1 MKKGIKIATLGVGVA
16 SVAALLFA
24 CSQGPES
31 AASNASEVTTNGGL
45 VRMDMASTVGVLLD
59 EIPAGP
65 LREQAAAEA
74 LAQPA
79 GFWIDRAARQVRLT
93 NYRLVFRQFFYS
105 GSWSANPYGKGPL
118 PLPPQDVW
126 KISLAGPV
134 TRQTIA
140 GHDLVAVDYAFRS
153 HLLTDAA
160 SPGVVESRLG
170 TVGGTWDEPF
180 MLPVDPELL
189 LERTGYACMD
199 EDEYPPGSVFEENT
213 SYFYDQ
219 TCGGQNQGCHIT
231 EFPKES
237 CSDALTRHVGPVR
250 TSMRFTRLGWDAALA
265 ASVRVGTITN
275 PNGADLAVVT
285 TAMQDERRFIYRF
298 FTPGSCELA
307 EGVVAAP
314 GWRRLLTFS
323 AVARNDGTQPVHI
336 GDVFDPANPWVLSGA
351 FEFSPCH
358 QHYHFSHYGTFGY
371 AGAPGSKRAFCL
383 EDTNRF
389 HNDETTPLTA
399 AHQTCAFQGIGAGWG
414 DEYQFGIPGQW
425 VDITGID
432 TATPHDLTFRLNPDQ
447 FLCEG
452 VPVLDAAGNPIFDP
466 SPFTDAEGKTVSRIR
481 CVFPS
486 GWDANN
492 LGTVSTSS
500 PGGSF
505 VTEPCTRGQTGPLR
519 SCGFGL
525 VPEIGSA
532 PAGSTVGL
540 TCTTSGP
547 SQVLRVCERSDAL
560 AVGIPC
566 TVGEASANVVVAAGA
581 PASFRFTVP
590 AVRDSAPGAGGYAL
604 FRAPVLA
611 SQAAAAVSCT
621 AW

>member
-1 MKKGIKIATLGVGVA
+1 MRRTVNGPLIVLLAAASAAKAAAQGVA
-16 SVAALLFA
+16 PAADPGA
-24 CSQGPES
+24 
-31 AASNASEVTTNGGL
+31 L
-45 VRMDMASTVGVLLD
+45 VRMEMASSVGVLLD

-74 LAQPA
+74 LAQPVS
-79 GFWIDRAARQVRLT
+79 FWRDRASRQVRLT

-105 GSWSANPYGKGPL
+105 GSWSANPQGKGPL

-126 KISLAGPV
+126 EISLAAPAA
-134 TRQTIA
+134 RQSLA
-140 GHDLVAVDYAFRS
+140 GHDVVSVRYSFRS
-153 HLLTDAA
+153 HILTDTT
-160 SPGVVESRLG
+160 SPGAVEPRLG
-170 TVGGTWDEPF
+170 ALFGTWDEPF
-180 MLPVDPELL
+180 ILPVDPELL

-213 SYFYDQ
+213 SYFYDD

-231 EFPKES
+231 VFPKES
-237 CSDALTRHVGPVR
+237 CSEALTRHVGPIR
-250 TSMRFTRLGWDAALA
+250 TSMRFTRVPWDADVA
-265 ASVRVGTITN
+265 AQVRVGTITN
-275 PNGADLAVVT
+275 PTGADLAVVT
-285 TAMQDERRFIYRF
+285 PAMEEERRFIYRF
-298 FTPGSCELA
+298 FTPGSCELD
-307 EGVVAAP
+307 EGVISAP

-323 AVARNDGTQPVHI
+323 AVARNDGTQPIHI
-336 GDVFDPANPWVLSGA
+336 GDVFDPANPWVLSRA

-358 QHYHFSHYGTFGY
+358 QHYHFSHYGTFGF

-414 DEYQFGIPGQW
+414 DEYEFGIPGQW

-432 TATPHDLTFRLNPDQ
+432 TASPHDLTFRLNPDQ

-452 VPVLDAAGNPIFDP
+452 TPVLDAAGNLIFDP
-466 SPFTDAEGKTVSRIR
+466 SPFTDAQGNVVSRIR
-481 CVFPS
+481 CAFPS

-492 LGTVSTSS
+492 LGTVPASS

-525 VPEIGSA
+525 VPELFSA
-532 PAGSTVGL
+532 LAGANVGL
-540 TCTTSGP
+540 RCTTSGA
-547 SQVLRVCERSDAL
+547 SQVLRVCERSAAL
-560 AVGIPC
+560 GIGVPC
-566 TVGEASANVVVAAGA
+566 TVAEASANVVVEAGGV
-581 PASFRFTVP
+581 ASFRFDVP
-590 AVRDSAPGAGGYAL
+590 AVRDAAPGAGGYAI
-604 FRAPVLA
+604 FRAPVLP
-611 SQAAAAVSCT
+611 SQAGAPVACT
-621 AW
+621 VW

>member
-1 MKKGIKIATLGVGVA
+1 MRRTVNGPLIVLLAAASAAKAAAQGVA
-16 SVAALLFA
+16 PAADPGA
-24 CSQGPES
+24 
-31 AASNASEVTTNGGL
+31 L
-45 VRMDMASTVGVLLD
+45 VRMEMASSVGVLLD

-74 LAQPA
+74 LAQPVS
-79 GFWIDRAARQVRLT
+79 FWRDRASRQVRLT

-105 GSWSANPYGKGPL
+105 GSWSANPQGKGPL

-126 KISLAGPV
+126 EISLAAPAA
-134 TRQTIA
+134 RQSLA
-140 GHDLVAVDYAFRS
+140 GHDVVSVRYSFRS
-153 HLLTDAA
+153 HILTDTT
-160 SPGVVESRLG
+160 SPGAVEPRLG
-170 TVGGTWDEPF
+170 ALFGTWDEPF
-180 MLPVDPELL
+180 ILPVDPELL

-213 SYFYDQ
+213 SYFYDD

-231 EFPKES
+231 VFPKES
-237 CSDALTRHVGPVR
+237 CSEALTRHVGPIR
-250 TSMRFTRLGWDAALA
+250 TSMRFTRVPWDADVA
-265 ASVRVGTITN
+265 AQVRVGTITN
-275 PNGADLAVVT
+275 PTGADLAVVT
-285 TAMQDERRFIYRF
+285 PAMEEERRFIYRF
-298 FTPGSCELA
+298 FTPGSCELD
-307 EGVVAAP
+307 EGVISAP

-323 AVARNDGTQPVHI
+323 AVARNDGTQPIHI
-336 GDVFDPANPWVLSGA
+336 GDVFDPANPWVLSRA

-358 QHYHFSHYGTFGY
+358 QHYHFSHYGTFGF

-414 DEYQFGIPGQW
+414 DEYEFGIPGQW

-432 TATPHDLTFRLNPDQ
+432 TASPHDLTFRLNPDQ

-452 VPVLDAAGNPIFDP
+452 TPVLDAAGNLIFDP
-466 SPFTDAEGKTVSRIR
+466 SPFTDAQGNVVSRIR
-481 CVFPS
+481 CAFPS

-492 LGTVSTSS
+492 LGTVPASS

-525 VPEIGSA
+525 VPELFSA
-532 PAGSTVGL
+532 LAGANVGL
-540 TCTTSGP
+540 RCTTSGA
-547 SQVLRVCERSDAL
+547 SQVLRVCERSAAL
-560 AVGIPC
+560 GIGVPC
-566 TVGEASANVVVAAGA
+566 TVAEASANVVVEAGSV
-581 PASFRFTVP
+581 ASFRFDVP
-590 AVRDSAPGAGGYAL
+590 AVRDAAPGAGGYAI
-604 FRAPVLA
+604 FRAPVLP
-611 SQAAAAVSCT
+611 SQAGAPVACT
-621 AW
+621 VW